1 MSLLLVYLLVAAF
14 CYGIQ
19 REYEERTTAAKSTK
33 SRIFMALLFPLW
45 LPFVLMMILVAIF
58 QIKE

>member
-1 MSLLLVYLLVAAF
+1 MTLIFLYLLIAVV

-19 REYEERTTAAKSTK
+19 REYEERTTATKSTK